1 MADDKPE
8 LITGLAPL
16 IAKANN
22 LRATD
27 LNEQI
32 AALEARV
39 VELEKRVS
47 GLATTNDSP

>member
-1 MADDKPE
+1 MAEDKPE
-8 LITGLAPL
+8 LITGLASL

-22 LRATD
+22 LRAAD

-47 GLATTNDSP
+47 GLAADDE